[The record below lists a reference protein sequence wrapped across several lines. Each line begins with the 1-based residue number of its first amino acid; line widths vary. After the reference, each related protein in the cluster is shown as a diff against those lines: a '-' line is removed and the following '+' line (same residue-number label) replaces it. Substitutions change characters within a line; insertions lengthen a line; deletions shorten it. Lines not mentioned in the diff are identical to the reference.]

1 VSSEALTH
9 RTATRAPKLPRS
21 TVRLRQSLDAP
32 YTCICST
39 GPAIEAIA
47 RLDYNADHVLL
58 GSAARPNFSLE

>member
-1 VSSEALTH
+1 M
-9 RTATRAPKLPRS
+9 PRS